1 MHGIHL
7 IQDLAVILL
16 VAGAVGWICQRL
28 GLSVVVGFLAAGIVV
43 GPYTPPF
50 TLVSDIGRVDTL
62 AQIGL
67 VFLMF
72 SIGLKLSLR
81 RLRGLGFS
89 MLLAVMIGAAII
101 FYTTR
106 IAGALVG
113 FSGKESLFLA
123 AMLMVSSSSIIT
135 KVLQETGATH
145 EREGQL
151 AMGVSVLED
160 VVAVV
165 MLTLLNSVVKFGGMG
180 NAPIGETLGSFGA
193 FVVLAGVGGLLL
205 VPWLLRKLSISAGEE
220 LQTVALAGL
229 LFALAAVAQWAG
241 YSLALG
247 AFLLGTIVSETPH
260 RTQVERTFEG
270 LRDVFTAVF
279 FVAIGMGIDLR
290 LLGQSAIW
298 VVGVSIFTILI
309 RPLAMAVGLS
319 LIGKPAREALQ
330 VGLTVTPIGEF
341 SFVIAQLGVG
351 AAVVPK
357 EFYPIAVGVSL
368 ITTLAAPYITRHAAE
383 ISGWLVVRQPGVL
396 AQWNI
401 YYHKWLARLEAR
413 EKRNLLWQLS
423 KKRLLQVGVGMLF
436 VTGLLAFSES
446 LWRLGEGWLGK
457 DWLFPDGLAV
467 LFWLSMALVLLAPI
481 VAIWRNLSALSLLYS
496 QASTEGHTDAGR
508 MQPVLDRLFR
518 FVAGM
523 SLYVWLSTLLPT
535 EGRAR
540 WIIIGSGLVAVAA
553 LMLFR
558 RKLIY
563 WHSELEVGLQE
574 VFNKS
579 EQMEPDMAASWL
591 QPHQDWHL
599 SVVDC
604 VLPDLADVQGR
615 CIADLD
621 LRARFGCTVVGV
633 NRQGFMIPVP
643 KPDTVLFPR
652 DKVLLLGTAQQV
664 DAAQKYLR
672 AVSGPLPGAAEFDE
686 VRMETMAV
694 PAGGPACGRSLKA
707 FAPMQ
712 AHKVQ
717 IAGVRRGDTRLL
729 SPSGEEVVN
738 AGDELLVLGLPE
750 RIRDFREWL
759 EGRGDNGDVAS
770 LENKKRAGGR
780 A

>member
-7 IQDLAVILL
+7 IQDLAVILV
-16 VAGAVGWICQRL
+16 VAGVVGWVCQRM

-81 RLRGLGFS
+81 RLKGLGFS

-151 AMGVSVLED
+151 ALGVSVLED

-180 NAPIGETLGSFGA
+180 RAPIGETLGSFGA

-220 LQTVALAGL
+220 LQTVAMAGL

-270 LRDVFTAVF
+270 MRDVFTAVF
-279 FVAIGMGIDLR
+279 FVAIGMGIDLK
-290 LLGQSAIW
+290 LLGQSAAW
-298 VVGVSIFTILI
+298 VVGVSLFTILI

-368 ITTLAAPYITRHAAE
+368 LTTLAAPYLTRHAAE
-383 ISGWLVVRQPGVL
+383 ISAWLIVRQPEVL

-413 EKRNLLWQLS
+413 QKRNLLWQLS

-446 LWRLGEGWLGK
+446 LWRLGEDWLGE

-467 LFWLSMALVLLAPI
+467 FFWLAMALVLLAPI
-481 VAIWRNLSALSLLYS
+481 VAIWRNLSALSMLYS
-496 QASTEGHTDAGR
+496 QASTEGHADAGR

-540 WIIIGSGLVAVAA
+540 WIIIVSGLVAIAA
-553 LMLFR
+553 LVFFR
-558 RKLIY
+558 RKLVY
-563 WHSELEVGLQE
+563 WHSEMEVGLQE
-574 VFNKS
+574 VFAKG
-579 EQMEPDMAASWL
+579 EQMGTDMAAPWL
-591 QPHQDWHL
+591 QPHHDWHL
-599 SVVDC
+599 SVMDC

-643 KPDTVLFPR
+643 TPDTVLFPR

-672 AVSGPLPGAAEFDE
+672 AVSGPQPGAAEFDE
-686 VRMETMAV
+686 VRMETMVV
-694 PAGGPACGRSLKA
+694 PAGGPACNRSLKE

-717 IAGVRRGDTRLL
+717 IAGIRRGDTRLL
-729 SPSGEEVVN
+729 SPSGEEVVS

-759 EGRGDNGDVAS
+759 EGRGDNGGMAAVG
-770 LENKKRAGGR
+770 K
-780 A
+780 